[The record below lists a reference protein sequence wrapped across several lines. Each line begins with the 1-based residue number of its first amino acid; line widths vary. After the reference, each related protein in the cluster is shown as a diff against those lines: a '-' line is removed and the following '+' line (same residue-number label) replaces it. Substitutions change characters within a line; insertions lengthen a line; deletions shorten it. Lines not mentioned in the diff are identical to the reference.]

1 MVHTPCREHRRSL
14 GPKHCI
20 RHHQLSQV
28 ILYLVTPFPHYW
40 TRTIDAL
47 LCEEIHSTS
56 KRLPM
61 PKEFQQ
67 VKATSLNIIKL
78 KIINCYWLCNAA
90 LYHTPHCNDFA
101 SSVTWQL
108 DSIVQN
114 KLLSLKPLALWWVV
128 FTECLGNSSRNS
140 FSKSISC
147 KKREEMLLVHIDL
160 TNQRMVHWH
169 VRWID
174 QSYSCG
180 YT

>member
-1 MVHTPCREHRRSL
+1 MCHTPCREHRCSFC
-14 GPKHCI
+14 PKHCI
-20 RHHQLSQV
+20 CCHQLSQV

-40 TRTIDAL
+40 MRTIDAL

-67 VKATSLNIIKL
+67 VKATSLNAVKL

-90 LYHTPHCNDFA
+90 LYYTPNCNDFA

-114 KLLSLKPLALWWVV
+114 KLLSLKPLVLWWVV
-128 FTECLGNSSRNS
+128 FTECLGNSYPAR
-140 FSKSISC
+140 KE
-147 KKREEMLLVHIDL
+147 KRCSLVHIDL

-169 VRWID
+169 VRWIG

-180 YT
+180 CI